1 MSRYHRHP
9 TACEKQHRQYEPAG
23 WVDIATGAEVH
34 VRLDEGHV

>member
-1 MSRYHRHP
+1 MCRDHRRP
-9 TACEKQHRQYEPAG
+9 TACLKEHRQNELAG